1 MADFLPTRSVLNHY
15 FPACLLTNTEV
26 EQLRKSKAIDK
37 SISRDKTYVK
47 RLVKIL
53 LLGAGESGKSTF
65 LKQMRIIHGQDFDQQ
80 AREEF
85 RAIIYSNVIKGVRVL
100 VDAREK
106 LQIPWGSSDN
116 QVHGDNVMSF
126 DTRSSMMVHG
136 QVETS
141 VFLKYLP
148 SIQALWADV
157 AIQHAYDRR
166 REFQLVSTHT
176 HAQMHTH
183 SSGLCRLAELK

>member
-1 MADFLPTRSVLNHY
+1 MGHRPPCVCVFN
-15 FPACLLTNTEV
+15 
-26 EQLRKSKAIDK
+26 SKPHL
-37 SISRDKTYVK
+37 SPS
-47 RLVKIL
+47 
-53 LLGAGESGKSTF
+53 
-65 LKQMRIIHGQDFDQQ
+65 
-80 AREEF
+80 
-85 RAIIYSNVIKGVRVL
+85 GVRVL

-176 HAQMHTH
+176 HAQIHTQIH
-183 SSGLCRLAELK
+183 QASADWLR